1 MGGGPARRRTH
12 RAGPGW
18 KRRVSLA
25 GGTRRFSYLLAL
37 CRSSSALRKSSMV
50 AAFSAIAM
58 ISNRSAL
65 LASFTSSSPVL
76 GVVTFPPSLLDALR
90 RFAGPGPWGPGL
102 VPDVSRW
109 PRRRQDPQNR
119 SPRPPLGG
127 TGELFLHKKSG
138 VFFGENGKGGNFCG
152 AIASRISSE
161 FFPAVGG
168 L

>member
-50 AAFSAIAM
+50 LAFSAIAM
-58 ISNRSAL
+58 ISSRSAL

-76 GVVTFPPSLLDALR
+76 GVVTFPPLPSR
-90 RFAGPGPWGPGL
+90 RLAAVRWAGAVRPGL

-109 PRRRQDPQNR
+109 PRRRQPPENL
-119 SPRPPLGG
+119 SPSPPKGG
-127 TGELFLHKKSG
+127 RGELFLLPLKKTISRHKMFATSKSILKS
-138 VFFGENGKGGNFCG
+138 F
-152 AIASRISSE
+152 
-161 FFPAVGG
+161 
-168 L
+168 

>member
-1 MGGGPARRRTH
+1 MMQRKEGAP
-12 RAGPGW
+12 
-18 KRRVSLA
+18 RRVRIA
-25 GGTRRFSYLLAL
+25 GQTAGRWA
-37 CRSSSALRKSSMV
+37 V
-50 AAFSAIAM
+50 AVW
-58 ISNRSAL
+58 L
-65 LASFTSSSPVL
+65 
-76 GVVTFPPSLLDALR
+76 
-90 RFAGPGPWGPGL
+90 GL
-102 VPDVSRW
+102 VTHHSGGFS
-109 PRRRQDPQNR
+109 RRQYPQNR